1 MNHLS
6 HLSILSFSGSDV
18 RDFLQGQMT
27 QDINSISNQSYKMT
41 SILNPKGRMIVSGL
55 IKKSEDIFFLIIRK
69 DLSED
74 ILNWL
79 SRYILR
85 SDVIITIEDFNIIGL
100 NNENHKKLINDQDNS
115 QQLNIA
121 PIDADKDRYIL
132 IINNEVVTEDNSIQS
147 INENDWIL
155 ADIKRGL
162 AIIEKKNSEKYIPQ
176 MINLDLLEG
185 ISFSKGCY
193 TGQEVVARV
202 QHRGKIKQRMFYIT
216 FESNSNEID
225 AQSEVMCDDKKVGSI
240 VISKKSDNYFHALA
254 VINTTDS
261 DEDLLLD
268 GSEVNLT
275 KNHMNSD

>member
-18 RDFLQGQMT
+18 SDFLQGQMT

-55 IKKSEDIFFLIIRK
+55 IKKSEDVFFLIIRK

-121 PIDADKDRYIL
+121 PIDADKNRYIL

-162 AIIEKKNSEKYIPQ
+162 AIIDKNNSEKYIPQ

-225 AQSEVMCDDKKVGSI
+225 AQSEVMCKDKKVGSI

>member
-18 RDFLQGQMT
+18 SDFLQGQMT

-55 IKKSEDIFFLIIRK
+55 IKKSEDIFFLIISK

-100 NNENHKKLINDQDNS
+100 NNVNHKKLINHQDDS
-115 QQLNIA
+115 QQLNIS
-121 PIDADKDRYIL
+121 PIDVDKDRYIL
-132 IINNEVVTEDNSIQS
+132 IINNEVVIEDNSIQS

-162 AIIEKKNSEKYIPQ
+162 AIIDKNNSEKYIPQ

-202 QHRGKIKQRMFYIT
+202 QHRGKIKQRIFYIT
-216 FESNSNEID
+216 IESNSNEID

-254 VINTTDS
+254 VINATDS
-261 DEDLLLD
+261 DKDLLID
-268 GSEVNLT
+268 VSEVNV
-275 KNHMNSD
+275 N

>member
-18 RDFLQGQMT
+18 KDFLQGQMT

-55 IKKSEDIFFLIIRK
+55 IKRSEDIFFLIISK

-100 NNENHKKLINDQDNS
+100 DNVNHKKLINHQDDS
-115 QQLNIA
+115 QQLNIS
-121 PIDADKDRYIL
+121 PVDVDKDRYIL
-132 IINNEVVTEDNSIQS
+132 IINNQVVTKDNSIQS
-147 INENDWIL
+147 INENDWTL
-155 ADIKRGL
+155 ADIKSGL
-162 AIIEKKNSEKYIPQ
+162 AIIDKNNSEKYIPQ

-202 QHRGKIKQRMFYIT
+202 QHRGKIKQRMFHIII
-216 FESNSNEID
+216 ESNNNEID
-225 AQSEVMCDDKKVGSI
+225 VRSVVMCEDKKVGSI
-240 VISKKSDNYFHALA
+240 VISKKSNNYFHALA
-254 VINTTDS
+254 VINTINS
-261 DEDLLLD
+261 DEDLSMN
-268 GSEVNLT
+268 GYEVNL
-275 KNHMNSD
+275 KKIS

>member
-18 RDFLQGQMT
+18 KDFLQGQMT

-55 IKKSEDIFFLIIRK
+55 IKKSEDIFFLIISK

-100 NNENHKKLINDQDNS
+100 DNVNHKKLINHQDDS
-115 QQLNIA
+115 QQLNIS
-121 PIDADKDRYIL
+121 PIDVDKDRYIL
-132 IINNEVVTEDNSIQS
+132 IINNRVVTKDNSIQS
-147 INENDWIL
+147 INENDWTL
-155 ADIKRGL
+155 ADIKSGL
-162 AIIEKKNSEKYIPQ
+162 AIIDKNNSEKYIPQ

-202 QHRGKIKQRMFYIT
+202 QHRGKIKQRMFHIII
-216 FESNSNEID
+216 ESNSNEID
-225 AQSEVMCDDKKVGSI
+225 ARSEVMCEDKKVGSI
-240 VISKKSDNYFHALA
+240 VISKKSNNYFHALA
-254 VINTTDS
+254 VINTINS
-261 DEDLLLD
+261 DEDLSMN
-268 GSEVNLT
+268 GYEVNL
-275 KNHMNSD
+275 KKIS

>member
-18 RDFLQGQMT
+18 KDFLQGQMT

-55 IKKSEDIFFLIIRK
+55 IKRSEDIFFLIISK

-100 NNENHKKLINDQDNS
+100 DNVNHKKLINHQDDS
-115 QQLNIA
+115 QQLNIS
-121 PIDADKDRYIL
+121 PIDVDKDRYIL
-132 IINNEVVTEDNSIQS
+132 IINNQVVTKDNSIQS
-147 INENDWIL
+147 INENDWTL
-155 ADIKRGL
+155 ADIKSGL
-162 AIIEKKNSEKYIPQ
+162 AIIDKNNSEKYIPQ

-202 QHRGKIKQRMFYIT
+202 QHRGKIKQRMFHIII
-216 FESNSNEID
+216 ESNSNEID
-225 AQSEVMCDDKKVGSI
+225 ARSEVMCEDKKVGSI
-240 VISKKSDNYFHALA
+240 DISKKSNNYFHALA
-254 VINTTDS
+254 VINTINS
-261 DEDLLLD
+261 DQDLSIN
-268 GSEVNLT
+268 GYEVNLKKIT
-275 KNHMNSD
+275 

>member
-18 RDFLQGQMT
+18 KDFLQGQMT

-55 IKKSEDIFFLIIRK
+55 IKRSEDIFFLIISK

-100 NNENHKKLINDQDNS
+100 DNVNHKKFINHQDDS
-115 QQLNIA
+115 QQLNIS
-121 PIDADKDRYIL
+121 PIDVDKDRYIL
-132 IINNEVVTEDNSIQS
+132 IINNQVVTKDNSIQS
-147 INENDWIL
+147 INENDWTL
-155 ADIKRGL
+155 ADIKSGL
-162 AIIEKKNSEKYIPQ
+162 AIIDKNNSEKYIPQ

-202 QHRGKIKQRMFYIT
+202 QHRGKIKQRMFHIII
-216 FESNSNEID
+216 ESNSNEID
-225 AQSEVMCDDKKVGSI
+225 ARSEVMCEDKKVGSI
-240 VISKKSDNYFHALA
+240 VISKKSNNYFYALA
-254 VINTTDS
+254 VINTINS
-261 DEDLLLD
+261 DEDLSIN
-268 GSEVNLT
+268 GYEVNLKKIT
-275 KNHMNSD
+275 

>member
-18 RDFLQGQMT
+18 KDFLQGQMT

-55 IKKSEDIFFLIIRK
+55 IKRSEDIFFLIISK

-100 NNENHKKLINDQDNS
+100 DNVNHKKLINHQDDS
-115 QQLNIA
+115 QQLNIS
-121 PIDADKDRYIL
+121 PVDVDKDRYIL
-132 IINNEVVTEDNSIQS
+132 IINNQVVTKDNSIQS
-147 INENDWIL
+147 INENDWTL
-155 ADIKRGL
+155 ADIKSGL
-162 AIIEKKNSEKYIPQ
+162 AIIDKNNSEKYIPQ

-202 QHRGKIKQRMFYIT
+202 QHRGKIKQRMFHIII
-216 FESNSNEID
+216 ESNSNEID
-225 AQSEVMCDDKKVGSI
+225 ARSEVMCEDKKVGSI
-240 VISKKSDNYFHALA
+240 VISKKSNNYFHALA
-254 VINTTDS
+254 VINTINS
-261 DEDLLLD
+261 DEDLSIN
-268 GSEVNLT
+268 GYEVNLKKIT
-275 KNHMNSD
+275 